1 MIRIILMAMLLTP
14 AAAYAEALSLPDK
27 PAEQKKESAVKT
39 SSYRQ
44 IAAELLKNREGKD
57 KAIAVAG
64 FSYSDKRDSRD
75 GSVITERLTTELV
88 KLKKFRIIER
98 EEIEKVFGELKL
110 QGSGAVEG
118 DSIKSAGKMLGVD
131 WMIVGTLT
139 ELEGRL
145 IEVNARLV
153 AVESGEILSAYTAAV
168 KKDWREK
175 PAREKADENELKES
189 DELKEYDKAI
199 LKYMDEKTGKKQQI
213 KQPPSF

>member
-1 MIRIILMAMLLTP
+1 MIRIILTVMLLAP
-14 AAAYAEALSLPDK
+14 AAARAEALANK
-27 PAEQKKESAVKT
+27 PAAEKKETVVKT

-44 IAAELLKNREGKD
+44 IASELLKNCEGKE

-64 FSYSDKRDSRD
+64 FSYSDKRDSKD
-75 GSVITERLTTELV
+75 GSVIAERLTTELV
-88 KLKKFRIIER
+88 KVRKFKIIER
-98 EEIEKVFGELKL
+98 EEIEKVFTELKL

-131 WMIVGTLT
+131 WMILGTLT

-168 KKDWREK
+168 KKDWRER
-175 PAREKADENELKES
+175 PAKERADENELKES
-189 DELKEYDKAI
+189 DELKEYDRAI